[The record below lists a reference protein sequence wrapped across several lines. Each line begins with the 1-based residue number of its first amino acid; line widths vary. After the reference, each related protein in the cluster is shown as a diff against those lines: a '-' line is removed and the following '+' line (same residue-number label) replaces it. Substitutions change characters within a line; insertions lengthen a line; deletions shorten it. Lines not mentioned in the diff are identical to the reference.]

1 MLAIPVS
8 GVRCYSNNGQN
19 VAVPRMSALC
29 HSRPMHG
36 RKMFFASTNIQNKA
50 ALRELRDC
58 EV

>member
-1 MLAIPVS
+1 
-8 GVRCYSNNGQN
+8 
-19 VAVPRMSALC
+19 
-29 HSRPMHG
+29 MHG